1 MASTHRHGILSAP
14 SGRETS
20 SSTSASRCS
29 QIALTWSLE
38 RRSTPI
44 AAATFC
50 TFLVLVPV
58 AYISLTAA
66 TIALSTL
73 W

>member
-1 MASTHRHGILSAP
+1 MA
-14 SGRETS
+14 
-20 SSTSASRCS
+20 
-29 QIALTWSLE
+29 W
-38 RRSTPI
+38 
-44 AAATFC
+44 ATFW

-58 AYISLTAA
+58 AYISATAA